1 MSSEPLPTPRLPHQR
16 VNTTYLFDRR
26 FWLGAVISI
35 ACLYLAFRNI
45 RWTELVAALRSVNVA
60 ILALAALSILGDVG
74 LRSLRWRAL
83 LTPVSAVSAADAFDF
98 LNIGVLANSVLP
110 FRAGEFIRAILLG
123 QKRDVSKSAV
133 FATVVV
139 ERVFDILMLV
149 ILAVILMAAMPL
161 HPAVRRT
168 ILFFGAAGLGM
179 LALFWWASGS
189 LAANETTWLSSWAR
203 KSIAWVA
210 GSPDQSLQHGMR
222 RVVSMLLRRIWG
234 MMRSFSGGLGVLR
247 SPRLAASAIGLTIL
261 AWGAALLYVWLVLR
275 ACGLDLPWT
284 AALAVLVVVNFG
296 AAIPASPGGLGVVHV
311 LAMVALTPWDVPR
324 TQALGFAIMVHA
336 VLFLVGIL
344 LGLLSMWRQGM
355 GLGQLAQTGDQD
367 AVVLINGP
375 ANAVDE
381 TREFPV

>member
-1 MSSEPLPTPRLPHQR
+1 
-16 VNTTYLFDRR
+16 
-26 FWLGAVISI
+26 
-35 ACLYLAFRNI
+35 
-45 RWTELVAALRSVNVA
+45 
-60 ILALAALSILGDVG
+60 
-74 LRSLRWRAL
+74 
-83 LTPVSAVSAADAFDF
+83 
-98 LNIGVLANSVLP
+98 
-110 FRAGEFIRAILLG
+110 
-123 QKRDVSKSAV
+123 
-133 FATVVV
+133 
-139 ERVFDILMLV
+139 
-149 ILAVILMAAMPL
+149 
-161 HPAVRRT
+161 
-168 ILFFGAAGLGM
+168 
-179 LALFWWASGS
+179 
-189 LAANETTWLSSWAR
+189 
-203 KSIAWVA
+203 
-210 GSPDQSLQHGMR
+210 
-222 RVVSMLLRRIWG
+222 MLLRRIWG